1 MNEQDFYKWIG
12 EKIREFRKAS
22 KKTQEEI
29 ASLAGI
35 YAQDL
40 SAFEKRG
47 DKIRSAFTI
56 KEIVEATG
64 HTLADLYSD
73 GKKKQ
78 KLTLT
83 LQELPR
89 TPLSA

>member
-1 MNEQDFYKWIG
+1 MNEQDFYRWIG
-12 EKIREFRKAS
+12 DKIREFRKAA
-22 KKTQEEI
+22 KKTQEEV

-64 HTLADLYSD
+64 HTLADLYAD
-73 GKKKQ
+73 GKKKR
-78 KLTLT
+78 KS
-83 LQELPR
+83 PR
-89 TPLSA
+89 TPLNA